1 MSEDVTDEERRAPR
15 MVSLTQLGTTLG
27 RARCPQ
33 PTQLQRMR
41 HSLSVHGQLTPVIVV
56 EREKKLELV
65 DGFKRRAAATQMG
78 WSKLWVTV
86 RSLDERGQWAAMLT
100 LNRSP
105 GALSVLEEALILK
118 ELCHSGLSQVELA
131 QLVGRHKSWV
141 SRRLGLV
148 ERLHPDL
155 VEWVRTGLMSAGTAR
170 RLMVLPAGNQLEVAA
185 VVSQAALST
194 EETELLVSLWQKAAG
209 EPAIRL
215 FLLKEPRAALANARP
230 EKSQAPVD
238 PRLSH
243 RGKLLA
249 QALPLLR
256 GVALRVSEALQPA
269 PEPSDLKLL
278 SAELK
283 RTEAV
288 LPSLTTALGFA
299 SRCANSSDS
308 GAPSA
313 TPTSAG
319 CSPKATASRAPP
331 GKPAST

>member
-1 MSEDVTDEERRAPR
+1 MSEETRQQESRAPR
-15 MVSLTQLGTTLG
+15 TVPLTQLGTALG

-33 PTQLQRMR
+33 PVQLQRMR
-41 HSLSVHGQLTPVIVV
+41 HSLSVHGQLTPVLAV
-56 EREKKLELV
+56 EREGKLELV
-65 DGFKRRAAATQMG
+65 DGFKRRAAAALMG
-78 WSKLWVTV
+78 WQELLVSV
-86 RSLDERGQWAAMLT
+86 RQLDERGQWAAMLT

-118 ELCHSGLSQVELA
+118 ELCHSGLTQGELA
-131 QLVGRHKSWV
+131 ELVGRHKSWV

-194 EETELLVSLWQKAAG
+194 EETELLVSLWQKAKG
-209 EPAIRL
+209 EPAIRQ
-215 FLLKEPRAALANARP
+215 FLLKEPRTALANARP
-230 EKSQAPVD
+230 EKSQAPAD

-249 QALPLLR
+249 RALPLLR
-256 GVALRVSEALQPA
+256 GVALRVSEALQPS
-269 PEPSDLKLL
+269 PEPADLKLL

-283 RTEAV
+283 RTASV
-288 LPSLTTALGFA
+288 LPGLEAALGFA
-299 SRCANSSDS
+299 AKCASSGDS
-308 GAPSA
+308 AAPSA
-313 TPTSAG
+313 TPTSGGSSA
-319 CSPKATASRAPP
+319 KATASRAPP
-331 GKPAST
+331 GRPAST